1 MWLLRLAAGAEA
13 AFPSSYSSFSQGV
26 SPLLQT
32 AGATTCRGASFR
44 GLGLSPA
51 PRPCWRALHCSEAAL
66 AGSRNP
72 LMKFISKKKGKK
84 KFWYESPA
92 LSSHL
97 TPKPSSL
104 ANTLKLAPPK
114 FKKEDSTRKK
124 MLNVLLFKA
133 VRDVLSTCDAGQEV
147 YDLCV
152 ELSKASL
159 TSDFSICRIYWRTT
173 GNIEQDDHIEKVLQK
188 SAPRIRHLL
197 ITHQIMGNVPS
208 IVFVRDKADAIVREI
223 ERLLATADMGPE
235 EGDVELVLNDLSEQ
249 SSAANDMYLDSSASS
264 VHTNLFG
271 IDHESLNKQILE
283 YKRMKKDPEIEGIG
297 LSEQQQQ
304 QLAEIRKQK
313 KMRWKKTKKPFDD
326 DITPQKYLMDKYSEA
341 YWDHEVASS
350 QENQLEHESDE
361 TDNEVE
367 IDSSTTKVK

>member
-1 MWLLRLAAGAEA
+1 MWLLRMTAGAA
-13 AFPSSYSSFSQGV
+13 ATSAASSSCFSHRA
-26 SPLLQT
+26 SPLLRT
-32 AGATTCRGASFR
+32 AGAVAWLDVSFR
-44 GLGLSPA
+44 GFGAEGGLSP
-51 PRPCWRALHCSEAAL
+51 PQRSGCRALHCSGAL
-66 AGSRNP
+66 GGSRN
-72 LMKFISKKKGKK
+72 LLRKFLSKKKK
-84 KFWYESPA
+84 KFWYESPS

-114 FKKEDSTRKK
+114 KGDSTRKK
-124 MLNVLLFKA
+124 VLNVLLFKA

-188 SAPRIRHLL
+188 SAPRIRHIL
-197 ITHQIMGNVPS
+197 ITYQVMGNVPS
-208 IVFVRDKADAIVREI
+208 IVFVRDKEDAVVKEI
-223 ERLLATADMGPE
+223 ERLLAIADMGPE
-235 EGDVELVLNDLSEQ
+235 EGGVELVLNDVSKQ
-249 SSAANDMYLDSSASS
+249 SSTTCDVYLDSSPSS
-264 VHTNLFG
+264 VHANLFG
-271 IDHESLNKQILE
+271 IDHEALNKQILE
-283 YKRMKKDPEIEGIG
+283 YKRMKKDKEIEGVG
-297 LSEQQQQ
+297 LSEQQEQ

-326 DITPQKYLMDKYSEA
+326 DITPQKYLMDKYNEA

-361 TDNEVE
+361 NDNEVE
-367 IDSSTTKVK
+367 IDSRTTKVK